1 MSLGS
6 MIPSSLNAGLVS
18 PVKNQYDCGS
28 CVAFASMAAVETCFK
43 KRTGVFGDYAEQE
56 FVDCAYGQYGANG
69 CGGAP
74 PNAYLTWVT
83 AKQQDLAHESQ
94 YPYLNLAPKL
104 SCPATMPIYN
114 QGAKVNASFYTYKA
128 NETMLQALVYTYGAV
143 VTTVMASGP
152 FELYKGGIFAGCAP
166 GTSTDHAVTVVGYGT
181 SGGIP
186 FWLIKNSWGSSWGEA
201 GYIRLQRGVGMCG
214 IGSFA
219 SVVTCAPTAGP
230 TDPPLTTAKPC
241 VDQYSNCPDLALTYC
256 YQPSIASSCYKSCG
270 LCPGM
275 TPVKSNTCYD
285 TYSNCATLCGTSYK
299 TACKLS
305 CGGC

>member
-1 MSLGS
+1 
-6 MIPSSLNAGLVS
+6 
-18 PVKNQYDCGS
+18 
-28 CVAFASMAAVETCFK
+28 
-43 KRTGVFGDYAEQE
+43 
-56 FVDCAYGQYGANG
+56 
-69 CGGAP
+69 
-74 PNAYLTWVT
+74 
-83 AKQQDLAHESQ
+83 
-94 YPYLNLAPKL
+94 
-104 SCPATMPIYN
+104 
-114 QGAKVNASFYTYKA
+114 
-128 NETMLQALVYTYGAV
+128 

-186 FWLIKNSWGSSWGEA
+186 YWLIKNSWGSSWGEA